1 MKIRNINF
9 ENGVFLAPMAGVA
22 DRAFRHMCKKYGAD
36 GVVTEMISSK
46 ATVFGDKK
54 TKELARIENFERPC
68 ALQLFGSEPETMAR
82 AASFCM
88 EFSPDMIDINMGC
101 PVHKV
106 VSSGDGSALM
116 KNPQLAY
123 EIMKAVV
130 DAVGREIPVT
140 VKIRRGFDKD
150 HINAVEIAL
159 LAQKAGIDAVFVHA
173 RTREQMYAPPCD
185 YSTIK
190 DVKSA
195 VSIPVIG
202 NGDIYCAQDAAR
214 MISETGCDG
223 VMIGRGAL
231 GNPYLFAQVKH
242 YLKTGETLAPQS
254 AKEKI
259 EDIKEHMSLL
269 VADKGEAV
277 AAAECRKHL
286 AWYIKGV
293 RGAAALR
300 DEINR
305 TENVEK
311 TLELI
316 EKAFLNSEQ

>member
-46 ATVFGDKK
+46 ATVFEDKK
-54 TKELARIENFERPC
+54 TKELARIDDFERPC

-82 AASFCM
+82 AANLCM
-88 EFSPDMIDINMGC
+88 EFSPDIIDINMGC
-101 PVHKV
+101 PGHKV
-106 VSSGDGSALM
+106 VPSGDGSALM
-116 KNPQLAY
+116 KNPALAY

-130 DAVGREIPVT
+130 DAVGEKIPVT

-159 LAQKAGIDAVFVHA
+159 LAQKAGVDAVFVHA
-173 RTREQMYAPPCD
+173 RTREQMYAPPCE

-190 DVKSA
+190 DVKEA

-242 YLKTGETLAPQS
+242 YLKTGETLAFQS
-254 AKEKI
+254 AKDKL
-259 EDIKEHMSLL
+259 EDI
-269 VADKGEAV
+269 
-277 AAAECRKHL
+277 
-286 AWYIKGV
+286 
-293 RGAAALR
+293 
-300 DEINR
+300 
-305 TENVEK
+305 
-311 TLELI
+311 
-316 EKAFLNSEQ
+316 